1 MLKYIHPEYTSEVAQ
16 VSFHWWLSKSVKW
29 YRNNGN
35 PWKLHV
41 ISDTSSLPSNF
52 KKDWRVKPLTNG
64 FVTVV
69 EILAFL
75 IDIHVCPLVFIY
87 KKPQETT
94 YYTSHKS
101 IACSFTKALA
111 RQWVFSYSLVIAW
124 SSPGFS
130 LLPDTVL
137 VESGC
142 QNPGLFQTCPHL
154 VTVAFC
160 CVFLGRK
167 TSHYHVLVHEDS

>member
-1 MLKYIHPEYTSEVAQ
+1 MSEVAQ
-16 VSFHWWLSKSVKW
+16 VSFHWRLTKSVKW
-29 YRNNGN
+29 YRN
-35 PWKLHV
+35 WQSKLHV

-52 KKDWRVKPLTNG
+52 KKSWRVKPLTNG

-94 YYTSHKS
+94 YYTTHKS
-101 IACSFTKALA
+101 IACSFKIALA
-111 RQWVFSYSLVIAW
+111 RQRVFSYSLVIAW

-130 LLPDTVL
+130 LLPHTVL
-137 VESGC
+137 ESGC
-142 QNPGLFQTCPHL
+142 QNPGFFQTCPHL

-160 CVFLGRK
+160 CVFCFGWK
-167 TSHYHVLVHEDS
+167 TSHYHVLLQEDS